1 MLEKIQKR
9 GQAVRILLG
18 VVISIIA
25 LSMLI
30 TMLPGSFSSPSA
42 SPDVVVVVG
51 GMPITATEIRREI
64 QRASA
69 GRQIPAALEPLY
81 ARQYLDQMLSE
92 KMLEVEAAR
101 LGMQV
106 TPQEQA
112 DRIRLLSPAA
122 KAGDM
127 QQYTAEVQ
135 QRFQM
140 GVPEFEEKV
149 RQAMLMEKFAQLVT
163 DGVSVSQEEIADE
176 FKRRNE
182 KVTIE
187 YALVQPDDWESKV
200 TVADADLL
208 AQYEKSKATYQVG
221 EKRTIRYGLLDAD
234 VARRRVA
241 VSQEELRRWYDD
253 NLEQYRSEDR
263 ARVSH
268 ILFKTVGKTDAEVE
282 EIRKKAEEVVKQAR
296 GKAKFEDLAKQHSED
311 TTKDKG
317 GDLGWILRGQTV
329 ADFEKA
335 AFALPLKTVSDPVK
349 TEYGFHIIRVAERE
363 SARTQPFEEVRSGIL
378 PTLMAQKAD
387 RAVSDLADKISS
399 TVRQNPRM
407 TLEDAAQQFSL
418 TLGEAGP
425 AAVRESWGP
434 LGLSTEL
441 DDAVFRLRPGELS
454 AAIQVPQ
461 GYVLLSLKKV
471 EAAHQGTLEEVRDRV
486 SADVRKEKAAALAK
500 SKAEEIAAKARTASL
515 AAAAKAAGVATKT
528 SEAFARTGS
537 VSEVGSARQVAA
549 AFTMKVGEVSP
560 AVSLGTNWVVYRL
573 ASQEPIKADQ
583 LLQQMKEVEQ
593 SLMQSKRQ
601 LAFESFRDALRQRL
615 TAEGKIK
622 YNEENL
628 RRLTGGT
635 GKL

>member
-1 MLEKIQKR
+1 
-9 GQAVRILLG
+9 
-18 VVISIIA
+18 
-25 LSMLI
+25 
-30 TMLPGSFSSPSA
+30 
-42 SPDVVVVVG
+42 
-51 GMPITATEIRREI
+51 
-64 QRASA
+64 
-69 GRQIPAALEPLY
+69 
-81 ARQYLDQMLSE
+81 
-92 KMLEVEAAR
+92 
-101 LGMQV
+101 
-106 TPQEQA
+106 
-112 DRIRLLSPAA
+112 
-122 KAGDM
+122 
-127 QQYTAEVQ
+127 
-135 QRFQM
+135 
-140 GVPEFEEKV
+140 
-149 RQAMLMEKFAQLVT
+149 
-163 DGVSVSQEEIADE
+163 
-176 FKRRNE
+176 
-182 KVTIE
+182 
-187 YALVQPDDWESKV
+187 
-200 TVADADLL
+200 
-208 AQYEKSKATYQVG
+208 
-221 EKRTIRYGLLDAD
+221 
-234 VARRRVA
+234 
-241 VSQEELRRWYDD
+241 
-253 NLEQYRSEDR
+253 
-263 ARVSH
+263 
-268 ILFKTVGKTDAEVE
+268 
-282 EIRKKAEEVVKQAR
+282 
-296 GKAKFEDLAKQHSED
+296 
-311 TTKDKG
+311 
-317 GDLGWILRGQTV
+317 
-329 ADFEKA
+329 
-335 AFALPLKTVSDPVK
+335 
-349 TEYGFHIIRVAERE
+349 
-363 SARTQPFEEVRSGIL
+363 
-378 PTLMAQKAD
+378 MAQKAD

>member
-1 MLEKIQKR
+1 
-9 GQAVRILLG
+9 
-18 VVISIIA
+18 
-25 LSMLI
+25 
-30 TMLPGSFSSPSA
+30 
-42 SPDVVVVVG
+42 
-51 GMPITATEIRREI
+51 
-64 QRASA
+64 
-69 GRQIPAALEPLY
+69 
-81 ARQYLDQMLSE
+81 
-92 KMLEVEAAR
+92 
-101 LGMQV
+101 
-106 TPQEQA
+106 
-112 DRIRLLSPAA
+112 
-122 KAGDM
+122 
-127 QQYTAEVQ
+127 
-135 QRFQM
+135 
-140 GVPEFEEKV
+140 
-149 RQAMLMEKFAQLVT
+149 
-163 DGVSVSQEEIADE
+163 
-176 FKRRNE
+176 
-182 KVTIE
+182 
-187 YALVQPDDWESKV
+187 
-200 TVADADLL
+200 
-208 AQYEKSKATYQVG
+208 
-221 EKRTIRYGLLDAD
+221 
-234 VARRRVA
+234 
-241 VSQEELRRWYDD
+241 
-253 NLEQYRSEDR
+253 
-263 ARVSH
+263 
-268 ILFKTVGKTDAEVE
+268 
-282 EIRKKAEEVVKQAR
+282 
-296 GKAKFEDLAKQHSED
+296 
-311 TTKDKG
+311 
-317 GDLGWILRGQTV
+317 LRGQTV